1 MSERK
6 LLPMRTLK
14 QAYEAIRA
22 TDPESALT
30 MTALRR
36 LAVSGILTTVKAGS
50 KYLLNLDMLQEYL
63 QNPERFDRRETKQKG
78 VIRRIG

>member
-36 LAVSGILTTVKAGS
+36 LAVSGILPTVKAGS

-63 QNPERFDRRETKQKG
+63 QNPERFDRRAPKQKG

>member
-22 TDPESALT
+22 TDPERALT

-36 LAVSGILTTVKAGS
+36 LAVSGILPTVKAGS